1 MNRGGTGGWKALET
15 DQDLLSS
22 GEFKRSGLDPEELDF
37 YNHLIVFHFL
47 SSAKIYF
54 HGLAL
59 PEKLIFVL
67 DCAIMG

>member
-1 MNRGGTGGWKALET
+1 M
-15 DQDLLSS
+15 
-22 GEFKRSGLDPEELDF
+22 EFKRSGLDPEEQDF